1 MCIFRRPSPPP
12 PPAPLP
18 PPAPAPTPPP
28 PPPAPAPLPAP
39 IGLTGNRMRLGRGEE
54 EYDINPSV
62 RAAAQEAAGGTQK
75 RKGTKGS
82 TKSLRIKRDQAAS
95 GVDTSINPGN
105 TSTTGGLQ

>member
-1 MCIFRRPSPPP
+1 MCFPRRSAPPP

-18 PPAPAPTPPP
+18 PPPPP
-28 PPPAPAPLPAP
+28 PPAPPAPPAPAPLPAP

-54 EYDINPSV
+54 EYDINPTV
-62 RAAAQEAAGGTQK
+62 RAAAQESAGGTQK